1 MNYIQTEI
9 DGVWIIEPKVFND
22 ARGYFMEAFKE
33 EEFRANIGD
42 VHFVQDNESKSSFGV
57 LRGLHYQKGEYSQA
71 KLVRVIK
78 GKVLDVAV
86 DLRRSSPTFGK
97 YVSVELSE
105 ENKRQFFIP
114 RGFAHGFLVL
124 SEEAIFTYKVD
135 NGYAPQAEASI
146 RFNDETIGI
155 DWPVAESQFILSE
168 KDGHAVSFKDAEY
181 FEQDMKIAIVGTGYV
196 GLVTGT
202 CFAEI
207 GVNVICVDTNSEK
220 IEALKQG
227 IIPIYEN
234 GLEEMVN
241 RNAKAGRLQ
250 FTTSLE
256 SCLNEVDVIFS
267 AVGTP
272 PDEDGSADLSYVLE
286 VARNIGRNMTKYV
299 LVVTKSTVPVG
310 TAGKVRMAIQNELDK
325 RGVQIDFDVA
335 SNPEFLKEGNAVAD
349 FMSPD
354 RVVVGVESE
363 RAKKL
368 MSKLYK
374 PFLLN
379 NFRVIFMDIP
389 SAEMTKY
396 AANSMLATRISF
408 MNDIANLCELVG
420 ADVNMVRSGIG
431 SDTRIGRKFL
441 YPGIGYGGSCFPKD
455 VKALIK
461 TAEQNG
467 YRMRVLQAVEEV
479 NEKQKSILFEKLQRH
494 FNGDL
499 RDKTIALWGLA
510 FKPETD
516 DMREAPSLILIDKLL
531 NAGCKV
537 RVYDPAAMTEC
548 RRRIGDSVCYATD
561 MYDAALDADA
571 LMLVTEWK
579 EFRLPSWAVIKK
591 AMRTPVLLDGRNIY
605 EKKEIEELGFTYHC
619 IGK

>member
-1 MNYIQTEI
+1 
-9 DGVWIIEPKVFND
+9 
-22 ARGYFMEAFKE
+22 
-33 EEFRANIGD
+33 
-42 VHFVQDNESKSSFGV
+42 
-57 LRGLHYQKGEYSQA
+57 
-71 KLVRVIK
+71 
-78 GKVLDVAV
+78 
-86 DLRRSSPTFGK
+86 
-97 YVSVELSE
+97 
-105 ENKRQFFIP
+105 
-114 RGFAHGFLVL
+114 
-124 SEEAIFTYKVD
+124 
-135 NGYAPQAEASI
+135 
-146 RFNDETIGI
+146 
-155 DWPVAESQFILSE
+155 
-168 KDGHAVSFKDAEY
+168 
-181 FEQDMKIAIVGTGYV
+181 MKIAIVGTGYV

-207 GVNVICVDTNSEK
+207 GVNVICVDTNAEK
-220 IEALKQG
+220 IEALKKG
-227 IIPIYEN
+227 VIPIYEN
-234 GLEEMVN
+234 GLEEMIV
-241 RNAKAGRLQ
+241 RNVKAGRLH

-256 SCLNEVDVIFS
+256 ECLNEVDVVFS

-272 PDEDGSADLSYVLE
+272 PDEDGSADLSYVLQ
-286 VARNIGRNMTKYV
+286 VAHTIGQNLKKYV

-310 TAGKVRMAIQNELDK
+310 TADKVRTVIREELNR
-325 RGVQIDFDVA
+325 RGLDIPFDVA
-335 SNPEFLKEGNAVAD
+335 SNPEFLKEGNAIND

-354 RVVVGVESE
+354 RVVVGVDSE
-363 RAKKL
+363 RAKKI

-461 TAEQNG
+461 TAETNG
-467 YRMRVLQAVEEV
+467 YEMRVLRAVEAV
-479 NEKQKSILFEKLQRH
+479 NEYQKGVLFDKLQRLLE
-494 FNGDL
+494 NDL
-499 RDKTIALWGLA
+499 KGKTVALWGLS

-531 NAGCKV
+531 KAGCTV
-537 RVYDPAAMTEC
+537 RAYDPVAMDEC
-548 RRRIGDSVCYATD
+548 RRRMGDVVYYAKD
-561 MYDAALDADA
+561 MYDATLDADA
-571 LMLVTEWK
+571 LLLLTEWK

-591 AMRTPVLLDGRNIY
+591 SMRNPLVLDGRNIY
-605 EKKEIEELGFTYHC
+605 DRMEMEEQGFTYHC